1 MLKGNKYAE
10 LCLLKSK
17 QSKMKVNK
25 KLMGKG
31 KYIMAQKMRPE
42 VGIGEI
48 EKWRAGCEVVW
59 RLTQVH
65 V

>member
-1 MLKGNKYAE
+1 M
-10 LCLLKSK
+10 LKSK
-17 QSKMKVNK
+17 QSKMKKVNK